1 MIMISVLTNINND
14 FFSFVIVGQPKLKLE
29 FYLMIVSCWN
39 VYIFCVAEGN
49 IYNIQIHYSSLWHIF
64 QIILNE
70 NF

>member
-1 MIMISVLTNINND
+1 M
-14 FFSFVIVGQPKLKLE
+14 F
-29 FYLMIVSCWN
+29 
-39 VYIFCVAEGN
+39 IFCVAEGN